1 MTTVEKTYKKV
12 TQLEHVLLRPDT
24 YVGSCVTTDAPGW
37 VVESNESNESM
48 RLRDVRY
55 VPGLYKIVDEI
66 LVNANDHKVRD
77 PSLREIRVSLDPVE
91 GRITIRNDGSGI
103 PVEIHREHGVYVPEL
118 VFGHLLTSSNYDD
131 ADKKVTGGRNGYGA
145 KLANIFSREFTVT
158 TCDGKK
164 SYSQTFRDNMTKIE
178 PPLVADR
185 GSKTKTFT
193 SVSFVPDLAKFGLS
207 RLDEGDTL
215 DLVRRRAYDV
225 AGNVGPTARVVLDG
239 RPIPVTRFHEYVAM
253 YTGDDR
259 VVVRD
264 ASLKNSR
271 WDVCVSTTDSGQF
284 RQCSFV
290 NGVCTTRG
298 GTHVSLVADA
308 LATVLADKIRRR
320 EKSCRDLKPSHVKNH
335 LWVFVNA
342 LIENPAFDS
351 QTKET
356 LTTRPAS
363 FGSTWTPSERFVKNV
378 LDDTDLVARVLAH
391 ASLRQNKEMQRQDGK
406 KRGRLTGIPKLDD
419 ANDAG
424 GRHSD
429 KCTLILT
436 EGDSAK
442 ALAVSGLSVVGR
454 DRYGVFPL
462 RGKLL
467 NVRDASHDQVAKNAE
482 IAHVKQILGL
492 KHGVEYADVESLRYG
507 HLMIMTDQ
515 DHDGSHIKGLLINFL
530 HHHFPSLLK
539 IPGFLVE
546 FITPIVKAT
555 RGRETRAFYAI
566 PEYERFKEE
575 LGDAISGWT
584 VKYYKGLGT
593 STTKEAK
600 EYFSALEAHRKTFLW
615 SGDADG
621 DLIDMAF
628 SKKRVE
634 DRKRWMNAY
643 RVGTY
648 LDTTGDTIRYD
659 DFVNHEL
666 VLFSRA
672 DLQRSIPSMMDGL
685 KTSQRKVLFACLK
698 RKLRQDV
705 KVAQLSGYVSEHAAY
720 HHGEQSLAS
729 TIVGLAQDYV
739 GSNNVNLLV
748 PSGQFGTR
756 LQGGK
761 DHASPRYVFTR
772 LAPTCRAMFP
782 EADDALLNY
791 LDDDGQSI
799 EPDHY
804 LPVIPFVLVNGA
816 DGIGTGWSTSI
827 PNHDPRDVI
836 RNVRRALDGEPL
848 APMRPWYRGFTGTI
862 EPEDETGTRYVVTGR
877 HELDGDRLVITEL
890 PVRTWTADY
899 KTFLEGEG
907 AAAPSNPRSA
917 SKGEGG
923 DKKGPSKSKPLV
935 ADFKEHHTDSSVRF
949 EITIA
954 PESMERVKREGVEK
968 VFRLTSRISTTNMH
982 CFDEKGAMTRYAS
995 SLDVVRAFVPLRL
1008 EAYERR
1014 RLALARAAEIE
1025 VDRLSN
1031 RARFVLAVAEG
1042 ELVVAKRKKDD
1053 IVREL
1058 ESSGYVAFSNS
1069 YEYLLGMPVWSLTR
1083 ERVDA
1088 LLLERDR
1095 TRDELERLRGTTADA
1110 LWREDLATLERALD
1124 QADAD
1129 SAREIEPNDDGTREK
1144 KTKRKRCD

>member
-37 VVESNESNESM
+37 VVDSETETM
-48 RLRDVRY
+48 RLRDVRH

-103 PVEIHREHGVYVPEL
+103 PIEMHREHGVYVPEL

-131 ADKKVTGGRNGYGA
+131 ADEKVTGGRNGYGA
-145 KLANIFSREFTVT
+145 KLANIFSREFVVM
-158 TCDGKK
+158 TCDGRR
-164 SYSQTFRDNMTKIE
+164 SYSQTFRDNMSVVDSPI
-178 PPLVADR
+178 VADCAT
-185 GSKTKTFT
+185 KKTFT

-225 AGNVGPTARVVLDG
+225 AGNVGPAARVVLDG
-239 RPIPVTRFHEYVAM
+239 RTIPVSRFHEYVAM
-253 YTGDDR
+253 YTGDR
-259 VVVRD
+259 PVVRD
-264 ASLKNSR
+264 TSPKNDR
-271 WDVCVSTTDSGQF
+271 WEVCVSTTDSGQF

-308 LATVLADKIRRR
+308 LASALAEKIRRR
-320 EKSCRDLKPSHVKNH
+320 EKSCKDLKPSHVKNH
-335 LWVFVNA
+335 LWVFANA
-342 LIENPAFDS
+342 LIVNPAFDS

-363 FGSTWTPSERFVKNV
+363 FGSTWSPSERLVKSV
-378 LDDTDLVARVLAH
+378 LDDTDIVARVLAH
-391 ASLRQNKEMQRQDGK
+391 ASLRQNKELQKQDGK

-424 GRHSD
+424 GRKSD

-492 KHGVEYADVESLRYG
+492 RHGVEYADVKSLRYG

-555 RGRETRAFYAI
+555 RGRETRAFYAM
-566 PEYERFKEE
+566 PEYDRFRDE

-600 EYFSALEAHRKTFLW
+600 EYFSALDDHRKTFRW
-615 SGDADG
+615 SGDGDG

-628 SKKRVE
+628 SKKRAE

-648 LDTTGDTIRYD
+648 LDTTGGVVRYD
-659 DFVNHEL
+659 DFVNKEL

-672 DLQRSIPSMMDGL
+672 DLQRSIPSVVDGL

-739 GSNNVNLLV
+739 GSNNVNILV

-782 EADDALLNY
+782 EPDDALLKY

-836 RNVRRALDGEPL
+836 RNVRRALDDEPL
-848 APMRPWYRGFTGTI
+848 VPMRPWYRGFRGTI
-862 EPEDETGTRYVVTGR
+862 EPEDENATRYVVTGR

-907 AAAPSNPRSA
+907 AAAPSNPRSS
-917 SKGEGG
+917 SKGEGVE
-923 DKKGPSKSKPLV
+923 KRKSARAVPLV
-935 ADFKEHHTDSSVRF
+935 ADFREHHTDASVRF

-954 PESMERVKREGVEK
+954 PESMDRVRREGVER
-968 VFRLTSRISTTNMH
+968 VFRLTSRVSTTNMH
-982 CFDEKGAMTRYAS
+982 CFDANGVMTKYAS
-995 SLDVVRAFVPLRL
+995 AIEIVEAFVSLRL

-1025 VDRLSN
+1025 VERLSN
-1031 RARFVLAVAEG
+1031 RARFVLAVSEG
-1042 ELVVAKRKKDD
+1042 ELVVAKKKKDD
-1053 IVREL
+1053 LVREL
-1058 ESSGYVAFSNS
+1058 RGAGYAVFSDS

-1088 LLLERDR
+1088 LLTERDR
-1095 TRDELERLRGTTADA
+1095 TVDELERIRRTTARE
-1110 LWREDLATLERALD
+1110 LWREDLTTLERTLD
-1124 QADAD
+1124 DADAENTN
-1129 SAREIEPNDDGTREK
+1129 ANANGVVN
-1144 KTKRKRCD
+1144 KRKRV